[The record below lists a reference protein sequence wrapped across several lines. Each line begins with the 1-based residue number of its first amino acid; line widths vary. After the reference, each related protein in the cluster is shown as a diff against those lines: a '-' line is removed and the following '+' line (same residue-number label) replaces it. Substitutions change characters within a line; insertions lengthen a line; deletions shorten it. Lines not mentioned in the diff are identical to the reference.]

1 MRLTSLVAVAGTTV
15 GLALGIGGY
24 TFAYSRAYSYAT
36 SDPAACANCH
46 SMSQYYAGWMGGPHH
61 AAAVCIDC
69 HAPHEL
75 AGKYATKAS
84 DGLRHSFY
92 FTVGRYPDVP
102 QITTKDREVV
112 ERACRSC
119 HADIVQA
126 IDFHPGHS
134 AGISCLHCHPDAGH
148 M

>member
-1 MRLTSLVAVAGTTV
+1 MRLTHLVALAGTAV
-15 GLALGIGGY
+15 GLAFGIGGY

-46 SMSQYYAGWMGGPHH
+46 SMNQYYRGWTAGPHH
-61 AAAVCIDC
+61 AAAVCMDC

-75 AGKYATKAS
+75 TGKYATKAT

-92 FTVGRYPDVP
+92 FTTGRYPDAP
-102 QITTKDREVV
+102 QITAKDREVA
-112 ERACRSC
+112 ERACRC
-119 HADIVQA
+119 HAEIVQA
-126 IDFHPGHS
+126 IDARPAHT
-134 AGISCLHCHPDAGH
+134 AAISCLHCHPDVGH